1 MDNKTIINN
10 SNETVNLVNKFEKNV
25 NLKKKTFKCF
35 KKNFMNILS
44 TPLSIKRISKFYNLS
59 AIIDRK
65 VCVMGGKGT
74 IFYHL
79 HCI

>member
-25 NLKKKTFKCF
+25 NLKKKTFKGF

-44 TPLSIKRISKFYNLS
+44 TPLNIKRN
-59 AIIDRK
+59 
-65 VCVMGGKGT
+65 
-74 IFYHL
+74 
-79 HCI
+79 